1 MVNIEKLKQN
11 LKQKYG
17 DQLEAKIKEVM
28 ESEGCNERIAIYQ
41 LGNKDEEIEVPVSS
55 FRGEFS
61 PQPISEIKGKML
73 DIVNEL
79 EEAGVQ
85 NIDQEMRQKGMWV
98 GLIAMTTGLAGRI
111 ESYETKAD
119 KRADIKRRVG
129 FIDPTGYIEG
139 TIWKGDAVELL
150 ADEFPAGK
158 IVGLSTV
165 ITNYF
170 HRDRKVGLNL
180 SSKTE
185 VLDVPDKIHSGWLR
199 NIDEIDEFDACLTR
213 ISDVGKPSEHAYK
226 GCSNPVCPQSFKGTS
241 KSMCNQCGTPT
252 EDLVSKTYP
261 AIAGEDVF
269 DFSVPA
275 WTKLD
280 LNIGGENI
288 VAVRRRD
295 NNGEKQFTV
304 LAVIDPKD
312 MSDDIK
318 EDWYHVVDVPESSN
332 KSSSV
337 SKAPVQPEVKI
348 DTTNIEVDKKQ
359 ILSVKNMIKSV
370 QRVDE
375 TEIVGIAKT
384 MELKPEVVAKCLDE
398 LISEDVVS
406 KEGSTWK
413 LKSS

>member
-1 MVNIEKLKQN
+1 MVNIEKLKQS

-28 ESEGCNERIAIYQ
+28 DSEGCNERIAIYQ
-41 LGNKDEEIEVPVSS
+41 LGNKDEEIDVPVSS

-61 PQPISEIKGKML
+61 PQPISEIKGRML

-79 EEAGVQ
+79 EEANVQ
-85 NIDQEMRQKGMWV
+85 NIDQEMRQKGNWV
-98 GLIAMTTGLAGRI
+98 GLVAMTTGLAGRI

-119 KRADIKRRVG
+119 NRADIKRRVG

-139 TIWKGDAVELL
+139 TIWKKEAVDLL
-150 ADEFPAGK
+150 ADEFPPGK
-158 IVGLSTV
+158 IVGLDTV

-180 SSKTE
+180 SSKTQ
-185 VLDVPDKIHSGWLR
+185 VLDVSDKMHKGWFR
-199 NIDEIDEFDACLTR
+199 NPDEIEEFDACIACITD
-213 ISDVGKPSEHAYK
+213 IGKPNENKYK
-226 GCSNPVCPQSFKGTS
+226 GCVNPVCPQSFKGTT
-241 KSMCNQCGTPT
+241 KAVCNQCGNGT
-252 EDLVSKTYP
+252 EELVSRTYP
-261 AIAGEDVF
+261 AITGEDVF

-280 LNIGGENI
+280 LNVGGKNI

-304 LAVIDPKD
+304 LAVVDSKD
-312 MSDDIK
+312 VSEEIK
-318 EDWYHVVDVPESSN
+318 EEWFHKGGSSTPENTSTNDSQVMAP
-332 KSSSV
+332 SV
-337 SKAPVQPEVKI
+337 VKI
-348 DTTNIEVDKKQ
+348 DTSSVEVDKKQ

-375 TEIVGIAKT
+375 ADVAGIAKT
-384 MELKPEVVAKCLDE
+384 MELTPEVVAKSLDE
-398 LISEDVVS
+398 LISEDVVV